1 MEFFNNVNEYDISE
15 LFSTLDINEN
25 VVYLFINVSHMWKN
39 LSNIKKSGVLL
50 YSLLLYNWDKLIMNS
65 KYSRDYYL
73 KNKENGNILME
84 DEKKYAKFTVKLIY
98 LKFTNLETKWLNWE
112 QSVYVLDKVK
122 YQDYL
127 FENEKIKNSKIELC
141 EGEKV
146 KFKLSCSAI
155 LKNIIGNVEK
165 VYQMKE
171 KFGIM

>member
-1 MEFFNNVNEYDISE
+1 
-15 LFSTLDINEN
+15 
-25 VVYLFINVSHMWKN
+25 
-39 LSNIKKSGVLL
+39 
-50 YSLLLYNWDKLIMNS
+50 
-65 KYSRDYYL
+65 
-73 KNKENGNILME
+73 ME

-146 KFKLSCSAI
+146 KYKLSCSAI
-155 LKNIIGNVEK
+155 LKNIIGNIEK

-171 KFGIM
+171 KFGIL